1 MKIKVLSLVFT
12 ILMAVLFNTINL
24 FALDT
29 PQITDGNTVTYE
41 RKNEHGDT
49 KDTVVISSSNKAIQT
64 IYAGGNQSAVLDTDG
79 VLHLSGEND
88 VGYIN
93 PEAFK
98 NVKDVSLGYDQGIIL
113 KQDGSIITWGLDD
126 LKKEFQLPD
135 RLNNVKSI
143 KISSNHILALQED
156 GKVLAWGSKGNLACN
171 VPKGLSDVK
180 EIAVGY
186 DFSLALKND
195 GTVVA
200 WGKNDYG
207 LCNIP
212 IGLKD
217 VSSICADSLN
227 AAAIKTD
234 GSVVIWGYTNYS
246 GFPDFLKL
254 FNNVK
259 SIVTGYGSSNIAAIK
274 NNGDVVIFGGQ
285 ENSVVEI
292 PKEVKQVKALA
303 LGQNHMVALK
313 EDNSIVAWGNNG
325 SGELKVYGG
334 TSKTWEKTKIILNAK
349 DIDFPDAKP
358 FINQDDRTLVPIRFV
373 AEALKA
379 QVDWEPEKNRVIIKK
394 DKTIE
399 IQIGKDEIIV
409 DGKNELIDTSAIIV
423 RDRTYV
429 PLRVISENFGATVEW
444 DSTYKTVNIITK
456 DVTAKDFGFESVT
469 ASNSRTMAIN
479 KYGRVFISGN
489 VDSTLEDSTSGSKEL
504 VNYYPIDN
512 VTQACNNYNGVLKK
526 DGTIWIWG
534 NEESGYYDNKIV
546 WKFNKPFKV
555 IEAGSDNQMISDGVN
570 KGLQMLKEDGSVWR
584 FERKKETYSHDS
596 TVFSI
601 SNFYYNNIISPIEGL
616 TNVISIA
623 GSDTQGLCIK
633 EDRTVW
639 EWDNSFK
646 PHKVEGLENII
657 AVSAGEG
664 YSIALSEDGN
674 VYSWGKNNF
683 GVLGDGTLDD
693 SQKPVKIQSLSNII
707 AISANFHDCIALK
720 RDGTIWTWG
729 ANDMGQCGVDKSIS
743 FCKEPVEVNGL
754 SDIKAIAAGKN
765 HNTVLKNDGTVWNI
779 GGDGVSSLNKES
791 ANSRNIVRTDID
803 YLNAKYNKRFKKV
816 KQVLPQ
822 FIALDEEGIL
832 YYSYDSIENYNNG
845 ESEKEQLIP
854 FEPEDLNNVVDFQT
868 IYSNRVQGFALTK
881 TGELWYF
888 DDNYRG
894 KRLLIKI
901 NGIKNAKSFAY
912 HRDGIAIVTGDGKF
926 AIYNCRDLIADLNI
940 TEYYNDLENVNK
952 GFEPI
957 SIPVPETKELKEI
970 ETVIAPGYDSYW
982 DFYIKGKDNRFI
994 VGRNDYENNIS
1005 IKELSTQGEII
1016 NKIVESSN
1024 YVFVLTQSGKV
1035 MKLIDNNK
1043 FETLEFENI
1052 KDISLT
1058 QTKLFLLGV
1067 NGILIVSDLNDDT
1080 ANHKNRANYFD
1091 LNIKEVLRVNNIYEG
1106 CEIELIDTK
1115 NNAKIISIDYS
1126 NSLYKEINTDNHVSD
1141 TLYYKIINY

>member
-1 MKIKVLSLVFT
+1 MKIKVLSLAFA
-12 ILMAVLFNTINL
+12 ILLAIMASLFNTINL

-29 PQITDGNTVTYE
+29 QKITDENKITYE
-41 RKNEHGDT
+41 RKYENEDT
-49 KDTVVISSSNKAIQT
+49 KDTVVISSSDKAIKT
-64 IYAGGNQSAVLDTDG
+64 IYAGGNQSAVLETDG

-98 NVKDVSLGYDQGIIL
+98 NVKDVSLGYARGIIL
-113 KQDGSIITWGLDD
+113 KQDGSIITWGGVDGF
-126 LKKEFQLPD
+126 KKQYQLPD

-143 KISSNHILALQED
+143 KLGSNHILALQED
-156 GKVLAWGSKGNLACN
+156 GKVLAWGSKNNLACN

-200 WGKNDYG
+200 WGKNEHG

-212 IGLKD
+212 LGLKD
-217 VSSICADSLN
+217 VSSISADSLN
-227 AAAIKTD
+227 VAAVKTD

-246 GFPDFLKL
+246 GFPNFLRL
-254 FNNVK
+254 LNNVK
-259 SIVTGYGSSNIAAIK
+259 TIVTGSSNIAAIK
-274 NNGDVVIFGGQ
+274 DNGDVVVFGRQ
-285 ENSVVEI
+285 ENSIVEV

-313 EDNSIVAWGNNG
+313 EDNSIVAWGDNG
-325 SGELKVYGG
+325 SGELQVYGG
-334 TSKTWEKTKIILNAK
+334 TSKTWGKTKIILNAK
-349 DIDFPDAKP
+349 DIDFPDVEP
-358 FINQDDRTLVPIRFV
+358 FINQDGRTLVPIRFV

-399 IQIGKDEIIV
+399 LQIGRNEIIV

-429 PLRVISENFGATVEW
+429 PLRLISENFGATVEW
-444 DSTYKTVNIITK
+444 NSGYKTVNIITK
-456 DVTAKDFGFESVT
+456 DATAKDFEFESVS
-469 ASNSRTMAIN
+469 AGNNRTMAIN
-479 KYGRVFISGN
+479 KYGKVFISGN
-489 VDSTLEDSTSGSKEL
+489 TDSTHEDSTSGIKEL
-504 VNYYPIDN
+504 ANYYPLDN
-512 VTQACNNYNGVLKK
+512 VTQACSNYNGALKE

-534 NEESGYYDNKIV
+534 NEDFGYYKNEIV
-546 WKFNKPFKV
+546 GGFKDPFQV

-570 KGLQMLKEDGSVWR
+570 KGMQMLKRDGSVWR
-584 FERKKETYSHDS
+584 FERKKETYSGNS
-596 TVFSI
+596 TVYSI
-601 SNFYYNNIISPIEGL
+601 SYSYSNTIFPIEGL

-646 PHKVEGLENII
+646 PHQVEGLENII

-664 YSIALSEDGN
+664 YSIALSKDGN
-674 VYSWGKNNF
+674 VYSWGKNSF
-683 GVLGDGTLDD
+683 GVLGNGTLID
-693 SQKPVKIQSLSNII
+693 SQKPVKIRSLSNII

-720 RDGTIWTWG
+720 KDGTIWTWG
-729 ANDMGQCGVDKSIS
+729 ANDMGQCGVDKSVS
-743 FCKEPVEVNGL
+743 YFKDPVEVNGL

-765 HNTVLKNDGTVWNI
+765 HNTVIKNDGTVWNI
-779 GGDGVSSLNKES
+779 GGNAVSNLIKDST
-791 ANSRNIVRTDID
+791 NSRYQFRTDID

-832 YYSYDSIENYNNG
+832 YYSYNTVENYNNG
-845 ESEKEQLIP
+845 ESEKEQLLS
-854 FEPEDLNNVVDFQT
+854 FEPKDLNNVVDFQT

-912 HRDGIAIVTGDGKF
+912 NEHRIGIVTGDGKF
-926 AIYNCRDLIADLNI
+926 AFYDCRDLVVGLETTA
-940 TEYYNDLENVNK
+940 YYNDLENVNK
-952 GFEPI
+952 GFDPI
-957 SIPVPETKELKEI
+957 SIPVPETKELKEL
-970 ETVIAPGYDSYW
+970 ETVIASRYGFW
-982 DFYIKGKDNRFI
+982 RFYIKGKDNRFI
-994 VGRNDYENNIS
+994 VVKIENENSIS

-1016 NKIVESSN
+1016 NKTLESSN
-1024 YVFVLTQSGKV
+1024 YLFALTQSGKV
-1035 MKLIDNNK
+1035 MKLKDYNK

-1058 QTKLFLLGV
+1058 QKILLVGD
-1067 NGILIVSDLNDDT
+1067 NGILIVSDLYDD
-1080 ANHKNRANYFD
+1080 AVNHKKRANYFD
-1091 LNIKEVLRVNNIYEG
+1091 LNIKEILNAYNVADD
-1106 CEIELIDTK
+1106 CEIEFIDSK
-1115 NNAKIISIDYS
+1115 NKLRIIRIDCS
-1126 NSLYKEINTDNHVSD
+1126 NNLYKEINTDKRFSD
-1141 TLYYKIINY
+1141 GLYYKILDY